1 MTTCIAFDLARLFI
15 GPMYPS
21 PRGIDRVDLAYARHF
36 FEQWPGDSV
45 GILPTPWGIRWFDR
59 DRSLRVVAFI
69 ESRWGETADA
79 WSDPAYLR
87 VKARLT
93 GGLVPAQ
100 LPPDQVPLSNLPP
113 SNQVPPSKGRSAA
126 ALLAAGVIAF
136 IRQHGFASGHP
147 VTSLPAGAV
156 YLNTGQIT
164 LALPQL
170 LGWLAQRRDVKP
182 VFMLHDAIPIEYP
195 EYCSPRSSRFHGQM
209 LANTARHAAGV
220 IVTTI
225 AAGESIKRE
234 LARRHRTG
242 LAMVAA
248 PLPAQPLFSEPAA
261 PDPALRNVPYFVVTG
276 AIDPRKN
283 HLLLLNVWRELVRR
297 EGANAPRLVVAGS
310 RFRTSDAVADMLER
324 CEVIRDHVLEIP
336 GLTTPG
342 LRQLLAGARA
352 LLMPSYAE
360 GFGIPIVEALAL
372 GTPVIASDLAAHQ
385 EAGGPDAL
393 YLSPDDGPGWLAAI
407 RAAGARAPCAARP
420 RAASAPWTWPDYF
433 QRIDPFISGIG
444 AKPDAFALRRSM

>member
-1 MTTCIAFDLARLFI
+1 MTATCIAFDLARLFI
-15 GPMYPS
+15 VGPMSPS

-36 FEQWPGDSV
+36 FEQWPGDSI
-45 GILPTPWGIRWFDR
+45 GIVPTPWGIRWYDR
-59 DRSLRVVAFI
+59 DRSLRVVDFI

-79 WSDPAYLR
+79 WTDPAYLR
-87 VKARLT
+87 VKARLS
-93 GGLVPAQ
+93 GGQPPA
-100 LPPDQVPLSNLPP
+100 P
-113 SNQVPPSKGRSAA
+113 VPPAKIRSAA
-126 ALLAAGVIAF
+126 ARLASGVIDF
-136 IRQHGFASGHP
+136 VRQHGFAPGHP
-147 VTSLPAGAV
+147 VKSIPAGAV

-164 LALPQL
+164 LAVPQL
-170 LGWLAQRRDVKP
+170 LAWLAERKDVKP
-182 VFMLHDAIPIEYP
+182 VFMLHDAIPIEHP
-195 EYCSPRSSRFHGQM
+195 EYCSPRSSRLHGQM
-209 LANTARHAAGV
+209 LTNTARHAAGV

-234 LARRHRTG
+234 LALRHRTG

-261 PDPALRNVPYFVVTG
+261 PDPALRNIPYFVVTG

-297 EGANAPRLVVAGS
+297 EGVNAPKLVVAGS
-310 RFRTSDAVADMLER
+310 RFRTSDAVAVMLER
-324 CEVIRDHVLEIP
+324 CEVIKDHVLEIS

-352 LLMPSYAE
+352 LLMPSHAE

-372 GTPVIASDLAAHQ
+372 GTPVIASDLPAHQ

-393 YLSPDDGPGWLAAI
+393 YLNPDDGPGWLAAI
-407 RAAGARAPCAARP
+407 RTHTSRSHAPRVART
-420 RAASAPWTWPDYF
+420 RAAPAKPWTWPDYF
-433 QRIDPFISGIG
+433 RRIDPFISSIG
-444 AKPDAFALRRSM
+444 TVSGGFPFRDRRQTAA

>member
-1 MTTCIAFDLARLFI
+1 MTACIAFDLARLFI
-15 GPMYPS
+15 GPMYPA
-21 PRGIDRVDLAYARHF
+21 PRGIDRVDLAYAQHF

-45 GILPTPWGIRWFDR
+45 GILPMPWGIRWFDR
-59 DRSLRVVAFI
+59 DQSLRVVNFI
-69 ESRWGETADA
+69 ESYWGERSDA
-79 WSDPAYLR
+79 WKDPAYLR
-87 VKARLT
+87 VRAQLT
-93 GGLVPAQ
+93 GG
-100 LPPDQVPLSNLPP
+100 PPEAPMP
-113 SNQVPPSKGRSAA
+113 SAKKRSAA
-126 ALLAAGVIAF
+126 ARLASGILAF
-136 IRQHGFASGHP
+136 VRQHGLVPGHSIR
-147 VTSLPAGAV
+147 SLRAGTV

-164 LALPQL
+164 LAVPQL
-170 LGWLAQRRDVKP
+170 LAWLAQRKDVKP
-182 VFMLHDAIPIEYP
+182 IFMLHDAIPIEYP
-195 EYCSPRSSRFHGQM
+195 EYCSPQSNRLHGQM

-261 PDPALRNVPYFVVTG
+261 PDPALHDTAYFVVTG

-297 EGANAPRLVVAGS
+297 DGPGSPKLVVAGS
-310 RFRTSDAVADMLER
+310 RFRTSDAVTDMLER
-324 CEVIRDHVLEIP
+324 CEVIRDHVVEVA

-372 GTPVIASDLAAHQ
+372 GTPVIASDLPAHR
-385 EAGGPDAL
+385 EAGGPGVL
-393 YLSPDDGPGWLAAI
+393 YLSPDDGPGWLSAI
-407 RAAGARAPCAARP
+407 RMHAAGRLAPRAVST
-420 RAASAPWTWPDYF
+420 RAASSQPWTWRDYF
-433 QRIDPFISGIG
+433 QRIDPFVG
-444 AKPDAFALRRSM
+444 ALGATPAGLPLKAAR

>member
-1 MTTCIAFDLARLFI
+1 MTACIAFDLARLFI
-15 GPMYPS
+15 GPMSPS

-36 FEQWPGDSV
+36 FEQWRGDSV
-45 GILPTPWGIRWFDR
+45 GIMPTPWGIRWYDR
-59 DRSLRVVAFI
+59 DRSLRVVDFI
-69 ESRWGETADA
+69 ERRWGETADA
-79 WSDPAYLR
+79 GSDPAYLR

-93 GGLVPAQ
+93 GGLPPAPF
-100 LPPDQVPLSNLPP
+100 LPG
-113 SNQVPPSKGRSAA
+113 KKRSAA
-126 ALLAAGVIAF
+126 ARLAAGVIAF
-136 IRQHGFASGHP
+136 VRQHGLAPGRP

-164 LALPQL
+164 LAVPQL
-170 LGWLAQRRDVKP
+170 LSWLARRKDVKP
-182 VFMLHDAIPIEYP
+182 VFMLHDVIPIEYP
-195 EYCSPRSSRFHGQM
+195 EYCSPRSSQLHGQM
-209 LANTARHAAGV
+209 LASTARHAAGV

-248 PLPAQPLFSEPAA
+248 PLPAQPLFSEPAS
-261 PDPALRNVPYFVVTG
+261 PDPALRNIPYFVVTG

-283 HLLLLNVWRELVRR
+283 HLLLLNVWRELVRQ
-297 EGANAPRLVVAGS
+297 EGANAPKLVVAGS
-310 RFRTSDAVADMLER
+310 RFRTSDAVAVMLER
-324 CEVIRDHVLEIP
+324 CEAIRDHVLEIS

-352 LLMPSYAE
+352 LLMPSHAE

-372 GTPVIASDLAAHQ
+372 GTPVIASDLPAHQ

-407 RAAGARAPCAARP
+407 RMHAAGPNAPCAART
-420 RAASAPWTWPDYF
+420 RAASAKPWTWRDYF
-433 QRIDPFISGIG
+433 LRIDPFVS
-444 AKPDAFALRRSM
+444 SMAEASKGFTYRNGG

>member
-1 MTTCIAFDLARLFI
+1 MTACVAFDLTRLFI
-15 GPMYPS
+15 GPMNPS

-59 DRSLRVVAFI
+59 DRSLRVVDFI
-69 ESRWGETADA
+69 EGYWGESGDA

-87 VKARLT
+87 VRARLT
-93 GGLVPAQ
+93 GAP
-100 LPPDQVPLSNLPP
+100 LPGP
-113 SNQVPPSKGRSAA
+113 AA
-126 ALLAAGVIAF
+126 AAKKRSIAARLASGFFAF
-136 IRQHGFASGHP
+136 TRQHGVARGHSIR
-147 VTSLPAGAV
+147 SLRAGSV

-164 LALPQL
+164 LAVPQL
-170 LGWLAQRRDVKP
+170 LAWLAQRRDVKP

-195 EYCSPRSSRFHGQM
+195 EYCTPRSSWLHGQM
-209 LANTARHAAGV
+209 LASTARHAAGV
-220 IVTTI
+220 IVTTA
-225 AAGESIKRE
+225 AAGESITRE
-234 LARRHRTG
+234 LACRHRTG
-242 LAMVAA
+242 VAMVAA

-261 PDPALRNVPYFVVTG
+261 PDPALGGAAYFVVTG

-297 EGANAPRLVVAGS
+297 DGPASPKLVVAGS
-310 RFRTSDAVADMLER
+310 RFRTSDAVAGMLER
-324 CEVIRDHVLEIP
+324 CILIKDHVVEIS

-372 GTPVIASDLAAHQ
+372 GMPVIASDLPAHR
-385 EAGGPDAL
+385 EAGGLDAL
-393 YLSPDDGPGWLAAI
+393 YLNPDDGPGWLSAI
-407 RAAGARAPCAARP
+407 SRYTAGRLAPRTVSTHAVSSR
-420 RAASAPWTWPDYF
+420 PWTWRDYF
-433 QRIDPFISGIG
+433 QRIDPFVSVLG
-444 AKPDAFALRRSM
+444 ATPGSFPFGTAG